1 MLRDLV
7 DSDGESSDKLLKSQ
21 VGSSEIVVGDGLSHV
36 LVAYLEEL
44 A

>member
-1 MLRDLV
+1 MFRDLV
-7 DSDGESSDKLLKSQ
+7 NSNGKSGDELLEGQ
-21 VGSSEIVVGDGLSHV
+21 IRASEIVVGDGLSHV